1 MTKHIYTFIALFL
14 VGTLNAQPIAETK
27 AYTLKEAIDYAIA
40 NNTKVR
46 NAKLDIASAKWRN
59 LEIVTQG
66 LPQISSELGYTYY
79 FKKPEMPGIA
89 QIFSDTSQVSSKIFG
104 YLAAQGAALGDPTIA
119 NMLYQSAMDS
129 KGKKITFALS
139 HNLSAS
145 FQLTQLLFDGRYI
158 FGIKATKDLMK
169 TARMAANLSE
179 QDVKYEVMKA
189 YYQAQAAQE
198 SKALLNENLK
208 LIDKLVSDTRAT
220 YNEGLIEE
228 LDVNR
233 LELAQTTL
241 QSQINLLDQ
250 RSKVAL
256 DNVKFQMGLPTSDVI
271 VLKDKLSELKET
283 VKVDLAAQFDAK
295 QRIEYDLL
303 QQAVVL
309 QGYDV
314 KQKRVGYYP
323 SLYGYLNYGWQAQN
337 DNFGE
342 IFKKQTTTYPD
353 GSTTSRNPWFDQ
365 GLAGITLKVPIFD
378 SGLKMAQVKQA
389 KIEQMKRKNEFENFI
404 NASELQFEAT
414 QSAFNAAVS
423 DEAIAKRTGAL
434 SEKIFN
440 TNSIKFKEGIG
451 NSFELVQ
458 SETEN
463 VSNQLKYI
471 QSVLTLLSTKAD
483 LDKALGVK

>member
-1 MTKHIYTFIALFL
+1 MTKLIYAVIILLLA
-14 VGTLNAQPIAETK
+14 GTLNAQSVAQTK
-27 AYTLKEAIDYAIA
+27 AYTLKEAIDYALA
-40 NNTKVR
+40 NNAKVR

-59 LEIVTQG
+59 IEIITQG
-66 LPQISSELGYTYY
+66 LPQISSEVGYTYY
-79 FKKPEMPGIA
+79 FKKPEMPGLT
-89 QIFSDTSQVSSKIFG
+89 QIFTDTSQVSTKIFG
-104 YLAAQGAALGDPTIA
+104 YLAQQGAMMGDNTIA
-119 NMLYQSAMDS
+119 NILTQSALDS
-129 KGKKITFALS
+129 KDKKVTFALS

-158 FGIKATKDLMK
+158 FGVKATKDLMK
-169 TARMAANLSE
+169 TARMAAGLSE
-179 QDVKYEVMKA
+179 QEIKYEVMKA

-198 SKALLNENLK
+198 SKTLLSENLK

-220 YNEGLIEE
+220 FNEGLIEE

-233 LELAQTTL
+233 LELVQATL

-250 RSKVAL
+250 RSKVAI
-256 DNVKFQMGLPTSDVI
+256 DNVKYQMGLPTSDVI
-271 VLKDKLSELKET
+271 VLKDRLSELKET
-283 VKVDLAAQFDAK
+283 IKIDLAAQFDAK
-295 QRIEYDLL
+295 QRLEYDLL

-309 QGYDV
+309 QGYDI
-314 KQKRVGYYP
+314 KQKRVGYFP
-323 SLYGYLNYGWQAQN
+323 SLFGFVNYGWQAQS
-337 DNFGE
+337 DNYASL
-342 IFKKQTTTYPD
+342 FKKQTTTYPD
-353 GSTTSRNPWFDQ
+353 GDTRSRSPWFDQ
-365 GLAGITLKVPIFD
+365 GLAGITLKVPLFD
-378 SGLKMAQVKQA
+378 SGLKYAQIKQA
-389 KIEQMKRKNEFENFI
+389 KIEQMKRRNDFENFI
-404 NASELQFEAT
+404 NASELQFEAAR
-414 QSAFNAAVS
+414 SAFNAAVS

-440 TNSIKFKEGIG
+440 TNSIKFKEGVG

>member
-1 MTKHIYTFIALFL
+1 MKKIFAFL
-14 VGTLNAQPIAETK
+14 LTITSLTAFTQTASVQS
-27 AYTLKEAIDYAIA
+27 YSLKEAVDYAVA
-40 NNTKVR
+40 NNVKVK
-46 NAKLDIASAKWRN
+46 NSKLDITSAKWRN

-66 LPQISSELGYTYY
+66 LPQVSGEVGYSYY

-89 QIFSDTSQVSSKIFG
+89 KIFSDTSQASGKIFG
-104 YLAAQGAALGDPTIA
+104 YQAFRDSIVLGDNTLMNI
-119 NMLYQSAMDS
+119 LRKSEKDS
-129 KGKKITFALS
+129 KDKKVTFALS
-139 HNLSAS
+139 HNFSTSLQVS
-145 FQLTQLLFDGRYI
+145 QLLFDGRYI

-179 QDVKYEVMKA
+179 QEIKYEVMKA

-198 SKALLNENLK
+198 SKTLLSENLK

-233 LELAQTTL
+233 LELAQATL

-256 DNVKFQMGLPTSDVI
+256 DNLKYQMGLPLSDI
-271 VLKDKLSELKET
+271 IILKDKLSDLKEA
-283 VKVDLAAQFDAK
+283 VQIDLAMQFDAK
-295 QRIEYDLL
+295 QRIEYELL
-303 QQAVVL
+303 EKAITL

-323 SLYGYLNYGWQAQN
+323 SLFAFLTYGWQAQS
-337 DNFGE
+337 DNFAD
-342 IFKKQTTTYPD
+342 IFRKQTTTYSD
-353 GSTTSRNPWFDQ
+353 GDTRSRTPWFDQ

-389 KIEQMKRKNEFENFI
+389 KIEQMKRRNEFENFI
-404 NASELQFEAT
+404 SASELQFKAA
-414 QSAFNAAVS
+414 QSSFNAAVS
-423 DEAIAKRTGAL
+423 DEAISKRTGAL
-434 SEKIFN
+434 SGKIFN

-458 SETEN
+458 SEQEN
-463 VSNQLKYI
+463 ITNQLKYI
-471 QSVLTLLSTKAD
+471 QSVLTLLNTKAD